1 MGLSTLSVGTA
12 VAPVVFQTFVSH
24 YLGDRSLKKQKPT
37 AHISYD
43 EGLHLIR
50 KFLLYA
56 SQHTV
61 EDIQTFTSQWV
72 PHPPY
77 VSVRETTIAE
87 KHIHEAEK
95 YLSIQ
100 LEKQGGIGIVG
111 GHQWWKWR
119 RPGSE
124 LKSETIEMKA
134 DLEERN
140 QKGEDPK
147 RVMLYVHGGA
157 YFFGSTDE
165 HRYQM
170 QRHARKLK
178 AVVVAPRYRL
188 APQFPF
194 PCGLND
200 CLAVY
205 LSLLDD
211 LQPSSVIFAG
221 DSAGGGMVL
230 SMLVILRDNGLPLPA
245 GAILISP
252 WVDLTH
258 SFPSVAA
265 DNPLDYIPPHG
276 FHHRPSP
283 AWPPPN
289 ADDLADIKRGI
300 SNNTSK
306 RERKASSK
314 KTEKDAIRGFTSASP
329 APGTHNNAAA
339 AAAATEPSSDN
350 DGGPLASS
358 VPKPGHELS
367 VMIDGKLVVIKD
379 QIQMYTTNQLLSHP
393 LVSPV
398 LQTSLGGLPPL
409 LVLTGGGEMLRDEQ
423 IYIAHKAANPVRY
436 APGDAYC
443 DSKSRLEAWAKW
455 APTDVQLQV
464 WDDLCHVPPTLSFTR
479 PAKHMYR
486 SIAQFG
492 AWALA
497 KAQQTGIE
505 ILDDDDISVISKSS
519 DSGDDA
525 QEETLESM
533 GEIAGSIGTIG
544 KAGDPLPPFIDHMIR
559 QRVDRHGNIFPLDP
573 ADKLPACK
581 ILPNDVGVVKPGP
594 VKKWMA
600 VKTKFD
606 TKYAKDKR
614 KIQKNRAKEI
624 AKGYEQFL
632 DLQQVPEMPPPSAL
646 AGRRIVGVEIDRE
659 SGGKQKKSWGLSKWS
674 GWASRHDELTIDR
687 GIEAERAGKNIE
699 TTTASAEHGAGA
711 RDIHSSETNDTI
723 AHETGMVCS
732 EPMLGAHV
740 VNQPVETPTKTRAGF
755 TEMKVDRSGSADTAD
770 EKADVKRKSGGE
782 VNGEFLTT
790 YSDMQQSMRTVDD
803 SLFSTKKIAST
814 QAEEPIP
821 HATLASRAPA
831 EEVGEVGGRPDV
843 PGITISQPVI
853 GVENEEGVVRYTSNG
868 EEMRRPTA
876 QGIAF
881 PFSMRMGG
889 EGVDGIMKDG
899 VRERN
904 ARNGKMGR
912 DANASTESLVGSVRS
927 LVPEG
932 YERKYDD
939 EVEDYVTVKIGEDG
953 GKGKENEQLSAG
965 ENIAG
970 PDSSPVYSSAD
981 GISEIEGQGGL
992 DMLDTPQRGG
1002 KGKEMPETLRTT
1014 MNLDGQDDVHHVSPS
1029 LSAVGA
1035 HSRPGPER
1043 FYSARETQEEA
1054 KNAKET

>member
-24 YLGDRSLKKQKPT
+24 YLGDRSRKKQKPT

-56 SQHTV
+56 SEHTV
-61 EDIQTFTSQWV
+61 EDIQAFTSQWV

-77 VSVRETTIAE
+77 VSVKETVIAE
-87 KHIHEAEK
+87 KHKHEAEK
-95 YLSIQ
+95 YLTIQ

-124 LKSETIEMKA
+124 LKSETIEIKA

-211 LQPSSVIFAG
+211 LQPSSIIFAG

-289 ADDLADIKRGI
+289 ADDLADIERGV
-300 SNNTSK
+300 SNNASK
-306 RERKASSK
+306 KERKATSK
-314 KTEKDAIRGFTSASP
+314 QSEKDAVRGFTSDANPSP
-329 APGTHNNAAA
+329 QTHNNAAA
-339 AAAATEPSSDN
+339 TEPLSNKDE
-350 DGGPLASS
+350 GPLASS
-358 VPKPGHELS
+358 VPKPGYDLS

-379 QIQMYTTNQLLSHP
+379 QIQMYTTNQLLAHP

-423 IYIAHKAANPVRY
+423 IYVAHKAANPVRY
-436 APGDAYC
+436 APGDAFC
-443 DSKSRLEAWAKW
+443 DPQSRLEAWDKW

-519 DSGDDA
+519 DSGEDA
-525 QEETLESM
+525 QKEKPESTEEV
-533 GEIAGSIGTIG
+533 AGSIGTIG
-544 KAGDPLPPFIDHMIR
+544 KAGDPLPPFIDHMVR
-559 QRVDRHGNIFPLDP
+559 QRVDRHGNIFPLEP
-573 ADKLPACK
+573 ADKLPACN
-581 ILPNDVGVVKPGP
+581 IPPNDVGVIKPGP

-624 AKGYEQFL
+624 AKGYEKFL
-632 DLQQVPEMPPPSAL
+632 DPQQIPEMPPPSAL
-646 AGRRIVGVEIDRE
+646 AGRRMAGVEIDRE

-674 GWASRHDELTIDR
+674 TWGSKHDELTIDR
-687 GIEAERAGKNIE
+687 EIRAERAGKNVE

-711 RDIHSSETNDTI
+711 RDVHSRQTNEI
-723 AHETGMVCS
+723 PAHEADRAHR
-732 EPMLGAHV
+732 EPTLGDHEVAPLV
-740 VNQPVETPTKTRAGF
+740 KTPTKTRAGF
-755 TEMKVDRSGSADTAD
+755 TDVKVERSENADIAD
-770 EKADVKRKSGGE
+770 EETDVKRKSGGE
-782 VNGEFLTT
+782 INGEFLTN
-790 YSDMQQSMRTVDD
+790 YSDMQQSMRAVDD
-803 SLFSTKKIAST
+803 PLFHTKGIAST
-814 QAEEPIP
+814 QVEEPIP
-821 HATLASRAPA
+821 HSTLASRAPA
-831 EEVGEVGGRPDV
+831 EEVNEVRGDTDV
-843 PGITISQPVI
+843 PGLTISQPII
-853 GVENEEGVVRYTSNG
+853 GVDNEEGVVRYTSNG

-876 QGIAF
+876 Q
-881 PFSMRMGG
+881 
-889 EGVDGIMKDG
+889 
-899 VRERN
+899 
-904 ARNGKMGR
+904 
-912 DANASTESLVGSVRS
+912 ESLVGSVRS
-927 LVPEG
+927 VVPEG
-932 YERKYDD
+932 YERKYID
-939 EVEDYVTVKIGEDG
+939 ELEDYVTVKIVEDE
-953 GKGKENEQLSAG
+953 GKGKENKHLSAR
-965 ENIAG
+965 ENGVG
-970 PDSSPVYSSAD
+970 PDSSPAYSLAD
-981 GISEIEGQGGL
+981 GVSEIEGQGGL
-992 DMLDTPQRGG
+992 DVLATPEAGG
-1002 KGKEMPETLRTT
+1002 KGKEIPEKLRTT
-1014 MNLDGQDDVHHVSPS
+1014 MNLDRRDDVNHVSPS

-1035 HSRPGPER
+1035 RSRPGPER
-1043 FYSARETQEEA
+1043 FYSAQETQQEA
-1054 KNAKET
+1054 ENAKGT

>member
-12 VAPVVFQTFVSH
+12 VAPVVFQTFVAH
-24 YLGDRSLKKQKPT
+24 YLGDRSRKKQKPT

-61 EDIQTFTSQWV
+61 EDIQAFTSQWV

-95 YLSIQ
+95 YLLIQ
-100 LEKQGGIGIVG
+100 LEKQGGIGIIG

-119 RPGSE
+119 RPGNE

-211 LQPSSVIFAG
+211 LQPSSIIFAG

-289 ADDLADIKRGI
+289 ADDLADIKRGV
-300 SNNTSK
+300 SNNTSR
-306 RERKASSK
+306 RERKATSK
-314 KTEKDAIRGFTSASP
+314 QSERDAVRGFTSDAIPSP
-329 APGTHNNAAA
+329 ETHNN
-339 AAAATEPSSDN
+339 AAAATEPSSNKDE
-350 DGGPLASS
+350 GPLASS
-358 VPKPGHELS
+358 IPKPGYDLS

-436 APGDAYC
+436 APGDAFC
-443 DSKSRLEAWAKW
+443 DPQSRLQAWDKW

-505 ILDDDDISVISKSS
+505 ILDDDNISVISKSS
-519 DSGDDA
+519 DSGEDA
-525 QEETLESM
+525 QKEIPESTE
-533 GEIAGSIGTIG
+533 GIAGSIGTIG

-573 ADKLPACK
+573 ADKLPACN
-581 ILPNDVGVVKPGP
+581 ISPNDVGVVKPGP

-624 AKGYEQFL
+624 ARGYEQFL

-646 AGRRIVGVEIDRE
+646 AGRRMVGVEIDRE

-674 GWASRHDELTIDR
+674 TWGSKHDELTIDR
-687 GIEAERAGKNIE
+687 GIEAERAGKNVE
-699 TTTASAEHGAGA
+699 TTTASAEDGAGA
-711 RDIHSSETNDTI
+711 RDIHSRETNDAI
-723 AHETGMVCS
+723 SHEAGIVHT
-732 EPMLGAHV
+732 EPRLGAHV
-740 VNQPVETPTKTRAGF
+740 VNQPVKTPTKTRAGF
-755 TEMKVDRSGSADTAD
+755 TEMKVNRSGIADIAD
-770 EKADVKRKSGGE
+770 ENADVKRKSGGE
-782 VNGEFLTT
+782 INGEFLTT

-803 SLFSTKKIAST
+803 PLFSTKEIASP
-814 QAEEPIP
+814 QVEEPTP
-821 HATLASRAPA
+821 HSTLASRAPA
-831 EEVGEVGGRPDV
+831 EEANEMGGEPDV
-843 PGITISQPVI
+843 PGITISQPII

-927 LVPEG
+927 VVPEG

-939 EVEDYVTVKIGEDG
+939 EVEDYVTVKIVEDG
-953 GKGKENEQLSAG
+953 VKGKENEHLT
-965 ENIAG
+965 
-970 PDSSPVYSSAD
+970 D

-1002 KGKEMPETLRTT
+1002 KGKEITEKLRTA
-1014 MNLDGQDDVHHVSPS
+1014 MNLDGQDDVNHVSPS

-1035 HSRPGPER
+1035 RSRPGPER
-1043 FYSARETQEEA
+1043 FYSAQEIQEEA
-1054 KNAKET
+1054 ENAKGT

>member
-12 VAPVVFQTFVSH
+12 VAPVVFQTFVAH

-61 EDIQTFTSQWV
+61 EDIQAFTSQWV

-100 LEKQGGIGIVG
+100 LEKQGGIGIIG

-134 DLEERN
+134 DLDERN

-211 LQPSSVIFAG
+211 LQPSSIIFAG

-289 ADDLADIKRGI
+289 ADDLADIKRGL
-300 SNNTSK
+300 SNSASK
-306 RERKASSK
+306 RERKATISK
-314 KTEKDAIRGFTSASP
+314 QSEKDAVRGFTSDAVPSLE
-329 APGTHNNAAA
+329 AHNN
-339 AAAATEPSSDN
+339 AAATEPSSN
-350 DGGPLASS
+350 KHEGPLASS
-358 VPKPGHELS
+358 IPKPGYDLS

-379 QIQMYTTNQLLSHP
+379 QIQMYTTNQLLAHP

-423 IYIAHKAANPVRY
+423 IYVAHKAANPVRY
-436 APGDAYC
+436 APGDAFC
-443 DSKSRLEAWAKW
+443 DPQSRLEAWDKW

-519 DSGDDA
+519 DSGEDA
-525 QEETLESM
+525 QKEKPESTE
-533 GEIAGSIGTIG
+533 GIAGSIGTIG

-573 ADKLPACK
+573 ADKLPACNMS
-581 ILPNDVGVVKPGP
+581 PSDVGVVKPEP

-606 TKYAKDKR
+606 VKYAKDKR

-646 AGRRIVGVEIDRE
+646 AGRRMVGVEIDRE

-674 GWASRHDELTIDR
+674 GWGSKHDELTIDR
-687 GIEAERAGKNIE
+687 GIEAEKAGKNVE

-711 RDIHSSETNDTI
+711 RDIHSRETNDAI
-723 AHETGMVCS
+723 PHEGGEAHR
-732 EPMLGAHV
+732 EPTLGAHEV
-740 VNQPVETPTKTRAGF
+740 VSSVQTPTKTRAGF
-755 TEMKVDRSGSADTAD
+755 TEMKVDRSGIADIPD
-770 EKADVKRKSGGE
+770 EKADMKRKSGGE
-782 VNGEFLTT
+782 IDGEFLTT

-803 SLFSTKKIAST
+803 PLFPAKKTAST
-814 QAEEPIP
+814 QVEEPIP
-821 HATLASRAPA
+821 SLTLASRAPA
-831 EEVGEVGGRPDV
+831 EEVNEDGGKADV
-843 PGITISQPVI
+843 TGITISQPII
-853 GVENEEGVVRYTSNG
+853 GVNNEEGVVRYTSNG

-889 EGVDGIMKDG
+889 EGVDGVMKDG

-927 LVPEG
+927 EVPEG

-939 EVEDYVTVKIGEDG
+939 EVEDYVIVKIAEDE
-953 GKGKENEQLSAG
+953 GKGKENRYLSAG
-965 ENIAG
+965 ENG
-970 PDSSPVYSSAD
+970 LELESSPSYSFAD
-981 GISEIEGQGGL
+981 GVSEIEGQGGL
-992 DMLDTPQRGG
+992 GILDTPQGGG
-1002 KGKEMPETLRTT
+1002 KGKEILGKLRTT
-1014 MNLDGQDDVHHVSPS
+1014 MNLDGLDDVNHVSPS

-1043 FYSARETQEEA
+1043 FYSARETPEEA
-1054 KNAKET
+1054 KNTKET

>member
-12 VAPVVFQTFVSH
+12 VAPVVFQTFVAH
-24 YLGDRSLKKQKPT
+24 YLGDRSHKKQKPT

-61 EDIQTFTSQWV
+61 EDIQAFTSQWV

-77 VSVRETTIAE
+77 ISVRETTIAQ

-119 RPGSE
+119 RPGNE

-140 QKGEDPK
+140 QKGEAPK

-211 LQPSSVIFAG
+211 LHPSSIIFAG

-230 SMLVILRDNGLPLPA
+230 TMLVILRDNGLPLPA

-289 ADDLADIKRGI
+289 ADDLADIKKGI

-306 RERKASSK
+306 RETKATSK
-314 KTEKDAIRGFTSASP
+314 QSEKDAIRGFTSDASP
-329 APGTHNNAAA
+329 SPETHDNAAVV
-339 AAAATEPSSDN
+339 EPSSN
-350 DGGPLASS
+350 KTEGPLTSS
-358 VPKPGHELS
+358 IPRPGYDLS
-367 VMIDGKLVVIKD
+367 VMIDEKLVVIKD

-423 IYIAHKAANPVRY
+423 IYVAHKAANPVRY
-436 APGDAYC
+436 APGDAFC
-443 DSKSRLEAWAKW
+443 DPKSRLEAWEKW

-519 DSGDDA
+519 DSGEDA
-525 QEETLESM
+525 QRGTPESRE
-533 GEIAGSIGTIG
+533 EIAGSIGTIG
-544 KAGDPLPPFIDHMIR
+544 KAGDPLPPFVDHMIR

-573 ADKLPACK
+573 ADKLPACN
-581 ILPNDVGVVKPGP
+581 ISPNEVGVIKPGP

-600 VKTKFD
+600 VKTKWD

-624 AKGYEQFL
+624 ARGYEQFL
-632 DLQQVPEMPPPSAL
+632 DLHQVPEMPPPSAL
-646 AGRRIVGVEIDRE
+646 AGRRMVGVEIDRE

-674 GWASRHDELTIDR
+674 TWGSKHDELTIDR
-687 GIEAERAGKNIE
+687 EMEAEKAGKNVE
-699 TTTASAEHGAGA
+699 TMTASAEHGAGA
-711 RDIHSSETNDTI
+711 RDLHSREANDTI
-723 AHETGMVCS
+723 AHEAGRATG
-732 EPMLGAHV
+732 EPISGAHEV
-740 VNQPVETPTKTRAGF
+740 VQPVKTPPKTRAGF
-755 TEMKVDRSGSADTAD
+755 TDIQANGGGIADIAD
-770 EKADVKRKSGGE
+770 EKADMEGKAGGE
-782 VNGEFLTT
+782 LNGEFLTS
-790 YSDMQQSMRTVDD
+790 YSDMQQSMRAGDD
-803 SLFSTKKIAST
+803 PLFPMKKIAST
-814 QAEEPIP
+814 QVEEPIP
-821 HATLASRAPA
+821 QSTLASRAPA
-831 EEVGEVGGRPDV
+831 EEANEVGREIDV
-843 PGITISQPVI
+843 PGTTINQPII
-853 GVENEEGVVRYTSNG
+853 GVDNEEGVVRYTSNG

-927 LVPEG
+927 VVPEG
-932 YERKYDD
+932 YERKYID
-939 EVEDYVTVKIGEDG
+939 EVEDYVTVKIAEDG
-953 GKGKENEQLSAG
+953 GKGKENTHLSAG
-965 ENIAG
+965 ENGVG
-970 PDSSPVYSSAD
+970 PDSSPAYSLAD
-981 GISEIEGQGGL
+981 GVSENEGQGGL
-992 DMLDTPQRGG
+992 DMLGALQRGS
-1002 KGKEMPETLRTT
+1002 KGKEIPEKLKTT
-1014 MNLDGQDDVHHVSPS
+1014 TNLDGRDDVNHVSPR

-1035 HSRPGPER
+1035 YLRPEVER
-1043 FYSARETQEEA
+1043 FYSAQETQEA
-1054 KNAKET
+1054 KNAKETQK